1 MPISA
6 NTVKMPCQVKT
17 AQRKCEMRANLK
29 NAKLKNFKTFM
40 LNYANV
46 NLNIG

>member
-6 NTVKMPCQVKT
+6 NTVKMSCQVKT
-17 AQRKCEMRANLK
+17 AERKCEMRAN
-29 NAKLKNFKTFM
+29 AKKKKK

-46 NLNIG
+46 NLNIT